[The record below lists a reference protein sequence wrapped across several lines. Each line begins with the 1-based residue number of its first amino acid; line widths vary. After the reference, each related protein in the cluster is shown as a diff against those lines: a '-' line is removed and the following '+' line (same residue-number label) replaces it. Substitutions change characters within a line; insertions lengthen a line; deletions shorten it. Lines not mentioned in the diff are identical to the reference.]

1 MVSIC
6 DRVRYV
12 ETDMMGVVH
21 HSNYFRWFEMGRVA
35 WLRAAGVELWE
46 LMNAN
51 IIFPITHVEANY
63 KESALYDDEIEIC
76 AEMTLSAAP
85 KWILLTTSSAKKTAH
100 SWQKAA
106 RATCL
111 PIITGILS
119 ALAAIFM
126 TELMLFTKKSRQ
138 RRNTDGSKI

>member
-51 IIFPITHVEANY
+51 IIFPI
-63 KESALYDDEIEIC
+63 
-76 AEMTLSAAP
+76 
-85 KWILLTTSSAKKTAH
+85 
-100 SWQKAA
+100 
-106 RATCL
+106 R
-111 PIITGILS
+111 
-119 ALAAIFM
+119 
-126 TELMLFTKKSRQ
+126 
-138 RRNTDGSKI
+138 

>member
-51 IIFPITHVEANY
+51 IIFPITHVECNY
-63 KESALYDDEIEIC
+63 KESALYDDEIEIFKYQIVRKKDGAVL
-76 AEMTLSAAP
+76 AEGESRNVFTDSNGHITRLNGAFYDRINAYY
-85 KWILLTTSSAKKTAH
+85 
-100 SWQKAA
+100 QKEQA
-106 RATCL
+106 
-111 PIITGILS
+111 
-119 ALAAIFM
+119 
-126 TELMLFTKKSRQ
+126 EEKH
-138 RRNTDGSKI
+138 

>member
-35 WLRAAGVELWE
+35 WLRAASVELWE

-51 IIFPITHVEANY
+51 IIFP
-63 KESALYDDEIEIC
+63 
-76 AEMTLSAAP
+76 
-85 KWILLTTSSAKKTAH
+85 KWILLTASSAKKTAH

-106 RATCL
+106 RAMCL

>member
-76 AEMTLSAAP
+76 AEMTAFSRAKMDFTYLP
-85 KWILLTTSSAKKTAH
+85 HRPQKRRRTLGRRLLA
-100 SWQKAA
+100 QCVY
-106 RATCL
+106 R
-111 PIITGILS
+111 
-119 ALAAIFM
+119 
-126 TELMLFTKKSRQ
+126 
-138 RRNTDGSKI
+138 

>member
-76 AEMTLSAAP
+76 AEMTAFSRA
-85 KWILLTTSSAKKTAH
+85 KMDLLTASSVKKTAYC
-100 SWQKAA
+100 WQKAA

-111 PIITGILS
+111 PITTGILS
-119 ALAAIFM
+119 ALARF
-126 TELMLFTKKSRQ
+126 L
-138 RRNTDGSKI
+138 

>member
-51 IIFPITHVEANY
+51 IIFPITHVECNY

-76 AEMTLSAAP
+76 ATMIVRKKDGAVLAEGESRNVFTDSNGHITRLSGAFYDRINAYYL
-85 KWILLTTSSAKKTAH
+85 KEQAEEKH
-100 SWQKAA
+100 
-106 RATCL
+106 
-111 PIITGILS
+111 
-119 ALAAIFM
+119 
-126 TELMLFTKKSRQ
+126 
-138 RRNTDGSKI
+138 

>member
-76 AEMTLSAAP
+76 AEMTAFSR
-85 KWILLTTSSAKKTAH
+85 AK
-100 SWQKAA
+100 
-106 RATCL
+106 
-111 PIITGILS
+111 
-119 ALAAIFM
+119 M
-126 TELMLFTKKSRQ
+126 DFTYHIVRKK
-138 RRNTDGSKI
+138 DG

>member
-46 LMNAN
+46 LTAFSRAKMDFTYRIVRKKDGALLAEGCSRNVFTDNNGHIIRLSGDFYDRINA
-51 IIFPITHVEANY
+51 FY
-63 KESALYDDEIEIC
+63 QKEQ
-76 AEMTLSAAP
+76 AEE
-85 KWILLTTSSAKKTAH
+85 KH
-100 SWQKAA
+100 
-106 RATCL
+106 
-111 PIITGILS
+111 
-119 ALAAIFM
+119 
-126 TELMLFTKKSRQ
+126 
-138 RRNTDGSKI
+138 

>member
-51 IIFPITHVEANY
+51 IIFPITHVKSIFARL
-63 KESALYDDEIEIC
+63 KAVISAQISISSSY
-76 AEMTLSAAP
+76 SADS
-85 KWILLTTSSAKKTAH
+85 L
-100 SWQKAA
+100 
-106 RATCL
+106 
-111 PIITGILS
+111 
-119 ALAAIFM
+119 
-126 TELMLFTKKSRQ
+126 
-138 RRNTDGSKI
+138 

>member
-76 AEMTLSAAP
+76 ATMTAF
-85 KWILLTTSSAKKTAH
+85 TRAKMDFKYQIVRKRTALC
-100 SWQKAA
+100 WQKAA
-106 RATCL
+106 RAMCL

>member
-76 AEMTLSAAP
+76 AEMTAFSRAKMDFTYRIVRKKDGALLAEGCSRNVFTDNNGHIIRLS
-85 KWILLTTSSAKKTAH
+85 
-100 SWQKAA
+100 
-106 RATCL
+106 
-111 PIITGILS
+111 
-119 ALAAIFM
+119 AIFM